1 MQFKNFPVSLPIAF
15 LTKFLKMESIKER
28 WKNVNYKELC
38 KEYGLILLGS
48 FIVALALVVF
58 ISPLKLAP
66 GGVYGIAIILH
77 YVFDFPIGI
86 SGIALDIPLLIIG
99 TLWLGPK
106 FGFKTV
112 VGIVSLSGFVS
123 LLEHLY
129 GYNPLIGLAEN
140 PAIPDPAS
148 TLIVALFG
156 GVLMGVGLG
165 LIFKSRATSG
175 GTDIIAMIL
184 GKYIKHIP
192 LGTLLM
198 IVDSTI
204 VVGALFVFKDWTIPL
219 YSWFVIYV
227 TGFTIDKIISGFS
240 HRKALLI
247 ISDQHAEIKKI
258 IIDKLDRGG
267 TYLNGRGMYNEA
279 EKSVIFTTITSK
291 EIPFLLYNIHEIDPD
306 AFISILDAR
315 DVFGEG
321 FNSLQEKVK

>member
-1 MQFKNFPVSLPIAF
+1 MEMIKN
-15 LTKFLKMESIKER
+15 R
-28 WKNVNYKELC
+28 WKSTNIKELC
-38 KEYGLILLGS
+38 KEYALILSGS

-77 YVFDFPIGI
+77 YVFDFPIGL

-99 TLWLGPK
+99 TLLLGPR

-112 VGIVSLSGFVS
+112 VGIVSLSAFVS
-123 LLEHLY
+123 LLEHFY
-129 GYNPLIGLAEN
+129 GYNPLIGLADN
-140 PAIPDPAS
+140 PTIPDPAS
-148 TLIVALFG
+148 TLIVAVFG

-175 GTDIIAMIL
+175 GTDIIAMII
-184 GKYIKHIP
+184 GKYLKHIP

-198 IVDSTI
+198 FVDSII

-247 ISDQHAEIKKI
+247 ISEHHAEIKEI
-258 IIDKLDRGG
+258 IINKLDRGG
-267 TYLNGRGMYNEA
+267 TYFNGRGMYNET
-279 EKSVIFTTITSK
+279 EKSVIFTTLTAK
-291 EIPFLLYNIHEIDPD
+291 ELPFLLYSIHEIDPD